1 MEPIVE
7 LLAYTPQPERLVAV
21 VSRRSYDKRS
31 AVEIWEGMTN
41 AEVSQLIDRVI
52 RHGHLSVLEHIN
64 FTFAIENV
72 SRALSHQLVRHRMA
86 SYSQQSQQRADQRN
100 FDFTMPPE
108 IEQNADLAKEFQ
120 DKVRALTDFYVRA
133 VDSGVP
139 KGQARYIL
147 PNACATRIIMT
158 MNARS
163 LFNLISQRTCGIE
176 EWEFRTVAFKM
187 HQVLLEVAP
196 NIFSH
201 AGSRCV
207 VDLVCL
213 EGKKGEKC
221 GLYKSIPGAVLR
233 DGFNINMNEKLLRST
248 QAYALT
254 GYSPVGKSI
263 AREKALEHKR

>member
-21 VSRRSYDKRS
+21 ASRRSYDKRS

-120 DKVRALTDFYVRA
+120 DKVRALIDFYVRA

-176 EWEFRTVAFKM
+176 EWEFRTV
-187 HQVLLEVAP
+187 V
-196 NIFSH
+196 
-201 AGSRCV
+201 
-207 VDLVCL
+207 
-213 EGKKGEKC
+213 
-221 GLYKSIPGAVLR
+221 
-233 DGFNINMNEKLLRST
+233 
-248 QAYALT
+248 
-254 GYSPVGKSI
+254 
-263 AREKALEHKR
+263 